1 MEPVEASDHDSSGVP
16 CRQSCSEQVHHGER
30 ARGRSRTP
38 SRDYILAAWEQLAV
52 PQEEL
57 EIIAGETKLLNI
69 VLKFFW
75 NMWKISNTVD
85 AKCSLFSTR
94 DNFLLADLSLA
105 GKRTHYLAFPVR
117 SCS

>member
-1 MEPVEASDHDSSGVP
+1 MIPLACHVVRVVLSRSIMVKGLKVE
-16 CRQSCSEQVHHGER
+16 
-30 ARGRSRTP
+30 RGLP
-38 SRDYILAAWEQLAV
+38 GGIIYLQPAWEQLAV

-69 VLKFFW
+69 VLKVLW

-105 GKRTHYLAFPVR
+105 GKRTHYLAFPGR
-117 SCS
+117 SRS

>member
-1 MEPVEASDHDSSGVP
+1 MIPLACHVVRVVLS
-16 CRQSCSEQVHHGER
+16 
-30 ARGRSRTP
+30 RSIMAKGLEVDP
-38 SRDYILAAWEQLAV
+38 GLPGGIIHLQPAWEQLAV

-117 SCS
+117 SRS